1 MSMPA
6 DTIAATAA
14 ESHPADSL
22 TDEQLEAIST
32 VPEALLAHLRD
43 QQQRARE
50 LQALLE
56 MLENA
61 IDDAGSDIAAIAARL
76 AHDINVGLDS
86 VTLLQALGS
95 EGGEAHE

>member
-1 MSMPA
+1 MSTTP
-6 DTIAATAA
+6 
-14 ESHPADSL
+14 
-22 TDEQLEAIST
+22 ST

-43 QQQRARE
+43 QQQRAYE
-50 LQALLE
+50 LQTLLE

-61 IDDAGSDIAAIAARL
+61 TDEAGSAIAAIAARL
-76 AHDINVGLDS
+76 AHDINVSLDS